1 MLRSNKRC
9 RRMLELSFQQN
20 ENSESENSDAD
31 KSRWRK
37 VFIKNNIK
45 NNDSQQNRSEI
56 NIVNPGPSKEP
67 ETVPEL
73 QRNYVSRGTASTIT
87 ITAPKKRKYN
97 VPEPDTSRLS
107 PIHLKPLFQTDLE
120 NTPRARKVQLLN
132 EGDKESIYVSPST
145 GKTLQVLKNAETLPR
160 NNPQTQSIFRS
171 PAVYDT
177 KNASTLTSRC
187 SSVSDISCAKSLP
200 CPLNKD
206 AIDELL
212 AGPSFEDQQNE
223 SFLETSSNNMNAA
236 SPAQS
241 PNLRKT
247 VRSPLNNDAIDN
259 IAAGPSFENYQ
270 NESFLET
277 SSNNVNVASPAY
289 STNFDK
295 TARKIGESV
304 DIEPTN
310 EDHSD
315 TDEDF
320 NPNLIS
326 SQSDTSSTSSG
337 SDFSVS
343 EDDSENVEEMQPN
356 VIPPVANSMGE
367 DEWQDIDDTIPN
379 FEEFT
384 ENCKINIPDDAVTP
398 EDYYNLFVTKDII
411 AKMVVETNNYAQK
424 FIAGNQV
431 KPKSRVRAW
440 IPTDQEEMKKFL
452 GVIMVMGLVK
462 LPHINDYW
470 SRKSIYRNQYVVSA
484 MKRDRFLLIL
494 KFWHFSQEDPDDRNK
509 LAKIKDVFSML
520 LQRFHTV
527 LIPGKYLVI
536 DESMIPWRGRLKF
549 RQYLKG
555 KSHKYGVKL
564 YKLCTPD
571 GYTFNVNVY
580 TGKGDNG
587 RELNHGKETV
597 LRLIRGLENE
607 GRTVVTDN
615 FYNSIDLA
623 EELIRKKTFLC
634 GTLRPNRK
642 GLPKRIVASKLKKG
656 QITGAM
662 NENGVRIIKWV
673 DKRPV
678 NMISTCRDHDLMI
691 KDTGKIRRTTG
702 EAIKKPQCI
711 MTYNE
716 NKKGIDFSDQMS
728 SYYTTLKRG
737 IKWFR
742 KVMLEL
748 LFGTALVNS
757 WVVYNIRQPVPI
769 SKKDFIEAIIA
780 AYTKTPITDTNSD
793 GQNEVVLKKKHNFE
807 KKGEKRRICAGC
819 YQKLRGTLN
828 SREANRKVKKIK
840 SFCVECKKGY
850 CLSCFYK
857 THM

>member
-1 MLRSNKRC
+1 MN
-9 RRMLELSFQQN
+9 EL
-20 ENSESENSDAD
+20 
-31 KSRWRK
+31 
-37 VFIKNNIK
+37 
-45 NNDSQQNRSEI
+45 
-56 NIVNPGPSKEP
+56 
-67 ETVPEL
+67 
-73 QRNYVSRGTASTIT
+73 
-87 ITAPKKRKYN
+87 
-97 VPEPDTSRLS
+97 
-107 PIHLKPLFQTDLE
+107 PI
-120 NTPRARKVQLLN
+120 NTPQPLSV
-132 EGDKESIYVSPST
+132 
-145 GKTLQVLKNAETLPR
+145 
-160 NNPQTQSIFRS
+160 FRS
-171 PAVYDT
+171 PAVFNT
-177 KNASTLTSRC
+177 KNTSTLTSRC
-187 SSVSDISCAKSLP
+187 SSVSDISCAKSLQ
-200 CPLNKD
+200 CPLNND

-212 AGPSFEDQQNE
+212 AGPAFEDQQNQ

-236 SPAQS
+236 SPAH
-241 PNLRKT
+241 
-247 VRSPLNNDAIDN
+247 
-259 IAAGPSFENYQ
+259 
-270 NESFLET
+270 
-277 SSNNVNVASPAY
+277 
-289 STNFDK
+289 STNLER
-295 TARKIGESV
+295 TARVIGKLG

-320 NPNLIS
+320 NPDLIS
-326 SQSDTSSTSSG
+326 VQSDTSSTSAS
-337 SDFSVS
+337 SDYSVLS
-343 EDDSENVEEMQPN
+343 EDDSENIEEMQPN
-356 VIPPVANSMGE
+356 VIPSVANANDE

-379 FEEFT
+379 FEEFS

-398 EDYYNLFVTKDII
+398 EDYYNLFVTNDII

-424 FIAGNQV
+424 ILAGSQL

-440 IPTDQEEMKKFL
+440 ITTNLDEMKKFL

-484 MKRDRFLLIL
+484 IKRDRFLLIL
-494 KFWHFSQEDPDDRNK
+494 KFWHFSQEDPDDKNK
-509 LAKIKDVFSML
+509 LSKIKDVFSML
-520 LQRFHTV
+520 LQRFQTV

-536 DESMIPWRGRLKF
+536 DETMIPWRGRLKF
-549 RQYLKG
+549 RQYLKA

-597 LRLIRGLENE
+597 MRLIRGLENE

-623 EELIRKKTFLC
+623 EELLCKKTFLC

-642 GLPKRIVASKLKKG
+642 GLPKRIIASKLKKG
-656 QITGAM
+656 EITGVM

-678 NMISTCRDHDLMI
+678 NMISTCRDHDLAI
-691 KDTGKIRRTTG
+691 KDTGKIRRITG
-702 EAIKKPQCI
+702 EAIKKPQCVI
-711 MTYNE
+711 TYND

-757 WVVYNIRQPVPI
+757 WVVYNIRQPNPI
-769 SKKDFIEAIIA
+769 SKKDFVEAIIA
-780 AYTKTPITDTNSD
+780 AYTKTPITESNPDC
-793 GQNEVVLKKKHNFE
+793 QNDVPLKKKHTFE

-819 YQKLRGTLN
+819 YQKLRGTLS
-828 SREANRKVKKIK
+828 SREANKKVKKIK

-850 CLSCFYK
+850 CLPCFYK